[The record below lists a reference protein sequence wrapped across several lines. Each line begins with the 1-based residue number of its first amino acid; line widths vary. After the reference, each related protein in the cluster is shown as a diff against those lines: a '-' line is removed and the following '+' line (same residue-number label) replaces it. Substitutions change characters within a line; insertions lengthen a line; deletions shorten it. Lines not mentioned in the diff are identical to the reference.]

1 MVFGVVKR
9 VVVDPAMS
17 EEVAQEVMLEVWRTA
32 PRFDGARGSAAGWI
46 TTIAHR
52 RAVDR
57 VRSEQAM
64 RDRVERVAGS
74 SDGRATD
81 DVEAEVVV
89 AEDRAAVNRAL
100 GALNP
105 DQRTALELAYFGG
118 LTQTEIS
125 GELGIPLGT
134 VKSRMR
140 QGMAVLRQALEG
152 AR

>member
-1 MVFGVVKR
+1 
-9 VVVDPAMS
+9 
-17 EEVAQEVMLEVWRTA
+17 
-32 PRFDGARGSAAGWI
+32 
-46 TTIAHR
+46 
-52 RAVDR
+52 
-57 VRSEQAM
+57 M
-64 RDRVERVAGS
+64 RDRLERVAGS
-74 SDGRATD
+74 SDGRAAD

-100 GALNP
+100 DALNA